1 MWKFF
6 LNNNKL
12 ESFQIS
18 SIINYIL
25 NFIQVHFNLLYL
37 VTLIALIF
45 IPTMPS
51 SPWNRTA
58 IPCFSFA
65 QFAFDTTSQLLLK
78 IESKYVALVNFT
90 Y

>member
-1 MWKFF
+1 MGKFF
-6 LNNNKL
+6 VNNK
-12 ESFQIS
+12 IK
-18 SIINYIL
+18 IIL
-25 NFIQVHFNLLYL
+25 NFFHYRLNSKFDSSAFQPFTCRDAHRTYL
-37 VTLIALIF
+37 

-90 Y
+90 